1 MKRREEDK
9 CLVKRLYNKFTP
21 YVQFGGWFT
30 LFIGSGFTFYALA
43 KTAWALDGR
52 VTELEKANRQMATD
66 VALIRQQ
73 GDLMIQFFG
82 IK

>member
-1 MKRREEDK
+1 M
-9 CLVKRLYNKFTP
+9 
-21 YVQFGGWFT
+21 
-30 LFIGSGFTFYALA
+30 SSYALA